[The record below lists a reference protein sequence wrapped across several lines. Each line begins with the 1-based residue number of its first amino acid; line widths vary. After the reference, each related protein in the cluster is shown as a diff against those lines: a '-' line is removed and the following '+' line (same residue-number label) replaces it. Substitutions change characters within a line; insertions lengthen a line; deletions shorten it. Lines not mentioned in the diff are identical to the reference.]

1 MKGCLEFPG
10 DGPWPQAW
18 KRGPAGSGLGK
29 GYHSIAKILF
39 LGTGQRRGQ
48 SQLHVRMTLLGPA
61 LHNRGKKLSGRTSS
75 LSGRSWAE
83 ARVTPSPRAPPP
95 LVPGA
100 QRLSG
105 PESPGLGRAE
115 RSGLAALTRGA
126 AVTRPAPPSS
136 RPRTPT
142 PTRGHTASPGHA
154 AHAHRARACP
164 SHDAAAPRGARS
176 RLRPSDA
183 RGVWPRGRTAGR
195 VDPAAPRGAR
205 SAVGSPPPPPPG
217 NVAWDRQAPAPHVL
231 GQLRD
236 ASRRQGG
243 LATHGPGLFSSGRKR
258 APGRPRG

>member
-10 DGPWPQAW
+10 DRPWPQAW

-100 QRLSG
+100 ERLSG

-115 RSGLAALTRGA
+115 RSGLAALRQSRALRLHPRVRAPRLPRGG
-126 AVTRPAPPSS
+126 TRPP
-136 RPRTPT
+136 
-142 PTRGHTASPGHA
+142 PGHA

-164 SHDAAAPRGARS
+164 SHDAAALRGARS

-183 RGVWPRGRTAGR
+183 AQRLATRTHSWPRGPRSSAGR
-195 VDPAAPRGAR
+195 TVRRGLPSPSAPGECRMGRTGTGPTRVR
-205 SAVGSPPPPPPG
+205 SA
-217 NVAWDRQAPAPHVL
+217 
-231 GQLRD
+231 
-236 ASRRQGG
+236 
-243 LATHGPGLFSSGRKR
+243 T
-258 APGRPRG
+258 

>member
-10 DGPWPQAW
+10 DRPWPQAW

-100 QRLSG
+100 ERLSG

-115 RSGLAALTRGA
+115 RSGLAALRQSRALRLHPRVRAPRLPRGG
-126 AVTRPAPPSS
+126 TRPP
-136 RPRTPT
+136 
-142 PTRGHTASPGHA
+142 PGHA

-164 SHDAAAPRGARS
+164 SHDAATPRGARS

-183 RGVWPRGRTAGR
+183 RGVWPRGCTAGR

-243 LATHGPGLFSSGRKR
+243 LATHGPGLFSSRRKR